1 MSETRVAFISFHA
14 SPLAAPGEG
23 KAGGMNV
30 YVRQLARALGNAGV
44 AVDVFT
50 REHRFDRNGAKISNG
65 GAPANGA
72 VPDNNAD
79 LRNGAVPADYADLA
93 NGAVPANNADLANGA
108 VPADYADLAN
118 GANMANMVESI
129 SANVRVIHLPAG
141 APDTPMDDLYRHLPQ
156 FLEGMQAF
164 RARHNLTYR
173 AVHSHYWLSGWLG
186 RAFSQALNLPHV
198 ITFHTLARIKM
209 QSRPGETEPKARQQV
224 EEELLASADRII
236 AFSPHERDAMARLYG
251 ADVNRIQL
259 APCGVDLS
267 TFRPLD
273 REESRKRLGLN
284 GDKVL
289 LYVGRIESLKGVELL
304 VHTAAQLDTCEPVRV
319 LVVGDDNGQDREL
332 DRLRDLAETL
342 QVEDSFQFVGRVAQ
356 EELPVYYSAADVCV
370 VPSFYESFGLAALE
384 SMACGTPVVA
394 SRVGGLSTVIQ
405 HGSTGYL
412 KSWRCPEAFANSL
425 EMLIS
430 SKSLQSSMGLAAR
443 RRAEDLSWDKV
454 AGQIAD
460 VYRTLAAERAAAG
473 PA

>member
-1 MSETRVAFISFHA
+1 MTEARVAFISFHA
-14 SPLAAPGEG
+14 SPLAEPGEG

-44 AVDVFT
+44 AIDIFT
-50 REHRFDRNGAKISNG
+50 RERRFDRNGG
-65 GAPANGA
+65 YG
-72 VPDNNAD
+72 
-79 LRNGAVPADYADLA
+79 
-93 NGAVPANNADLANGA
+93 
-108 VPADYADLAN
+108 AN
-118 GANMANMVESI
+118 GANYINGTNYANGANGINNTTDTTDTTGAAESANAEDEDIVQRI

-141 APDTPMDDLYRHLPQ
+141 EPDTPLEDLYAYLPQ
-156 FLEGMQAF
+156 FLQGMQEF
-164 RARHNLTYR
+164 RERHNLTYR

-198 ITFHTLARIKM
+198 VTFHTLSRIKM
-209 QSRPGETEPKARQQV
+209 QSRVGETESQERQQV
-224 EEELLASADRII
+224 EEELLASADCII

-251 ADVNRIQL
+251 ADINRIQL
-259 APCGVDLS
+259 APCGVDLN

-319 LVVGDDNGQDREL
+319 LVVGDDNGQGQEL
-332 DRLRDLAETL
+332 DRLRRLAETL
-342 QVEDSFQFVGRVAQ
+342 RVEQSFHFVGRVAQ
-356 EELPVYYSAADVCV
+356 EKLPVYYSAADVCV

-430 SKSLQSSMGLAAR
+430 SKSLQNSMGLAAR
-443 RRAEDLSWDKV
+443 RRAEGLSWDKV
-454 AGQIAD
+454 AGQIAE
-460 VYRTLAAERAAAG
+460 VYRTLASERAAPRAS
-473 PA
+473 

>member
-1 MSETRVAFISFHA
+1 MSEARIAFISFHA

-30 YVRQLARALGNAGV
+30 YVRQLARALGNAGL

-50 REHRFDRNGAKISNG
+50 REHRPPSAARPVVEHIS
-65 GAPANGA
+65 
-72 VPDNNAD
+72 D
-79 LRNGAVPADYADLA
+79 
-93 NGAVPANNADLANGA
+93 
-108 VPADYADLAN
+108 
-118 GANMANMVESI
+118 MA
-129 SANVRVIHLPAG
+129 RVVHLPAG
-141 APDTPMDDLYRHLPQ
+141 RPDTPLDELYPCLPQ
-156 FLEGMQAF
+156 FLAGMEDFRQA
-164 RARHNLTYR
+164 NGLTYH

-186 RAFSQALNLPHV
+186 RAFSQALALPHV
-198 ITFHTLARIKM
+198 ITFHTLSRIKM
-209 QSRPGETEPKARQQV
+209 QSRAGERESAERQQV
-224 EEELLASADRII
+224 EEELIASADRII

-251 ADVNRIQL
+251 ADSRRIQL

-273 REESRKRLGLN
+273 REESRQRLGLN
-284 GDKVL
+284 GDKVM

-319 LVVGDDNGQDREL
+319 LVVGDDNGQDGEA
-332 DRLRDLAETL
+332 DRLRRLAETL
-342 QVEDSFQFVGRVAQ
+342 EVDDAFQFVGRVAQ

-394 SRVGGLSTVIQ
+394 SRVGGLSTVVQ

-425 EMLIS
+425 EMIIS
-430 SKSLQSSMGLAAR
+430 SKSLQDSMGRAAR

-454 AGQIAD
+454 AGQIAQ
-460 VYRTLAAERAAAG
+460 VYRELAAAQAVAG
-473 PA
+473 AYQP